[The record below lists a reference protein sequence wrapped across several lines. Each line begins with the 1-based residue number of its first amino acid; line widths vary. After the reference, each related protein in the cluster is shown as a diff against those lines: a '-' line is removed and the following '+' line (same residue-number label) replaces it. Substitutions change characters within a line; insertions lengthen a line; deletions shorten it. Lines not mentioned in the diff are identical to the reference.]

1 MFSVLSAMALAIAV
15 SGPALDDAEGEETKA
30 HRTMVAEP
38 RLAVLLGLKCSAC
51 HTNVTGG
58 GKRNAFGSTYQ
69 QTQLPANIEGFTYKN
84 PAITD
89 WLSIGTDVRVTGS
102 YAVQSA
108 TPRSAFEVNAANLY
122 LEAQLLRRVL
132 TLYIDQKVGPGNA
145 VAREVFGMFTGL
157 PADGYAKVGKFF
169 LPYGLR
175 IVDDRE
181 FIRDITG
188 FNFTTPDQGVEV
200 GIQPGQFSLSA
211 SLSNGSGGSA
221 EANDGKQVSGIA
233 SWVTRYFRVGGSA
246 SRNDLGDFNRDV
258 VGAFAGLNIGPVA
271 LLGEF
276 DRIYGQ
282 DSNGQPKDE
291 LVAYGGGN
299 WLITKGLNAK
309 ITYGYHDRNV
319 DVAEDQRVR
328 ARFGLEYFP
337 IPFLQ
342 ASGFYVFRDDIPQA
356 QDQHDIAVVELHFY
370 F

>member
-1 MFSVLSAMALAIAV
+1 MFSVLNAVALAIAV
-15 SGPALDDAEGEETKA
+15 SGPAWDDAKGEEAKA
-30 HRTMVAEP
+30 HRSMAAEP

-69 QTQLPANIEGFTYKN
+69 QTQLPSNIEGFTYKN
-84 PAITD
+84 PALTD
-89 WLSIGTDVRVTGS
+89 WLSIGTDVRVEGS

-108 TPRSAFEVNAANLY
+108 TPRSAFEVNEANLY

-132 TLYIDQKVGPGNA
+132 TVYIDQKVGPGNA
-145 VAREVFGMFTGL
+145 AAREVFGMFTGL
-157 PADGYAKVGKFF
+157 PAEGYAKVGKFF

-175 IVDDRE
+175 IVDDKE

-200 GIQPGQFSLSA
+200 GIEPGQFSLSA
-211 SLSNGSGGSA
+211 SLSNGSAGSA
-221 EANDGKQVSGIA
+221 EGNDGKQVSGVA

-246 SRNDLGDFNRDV
+246 SRNNLGDFNRDV

-271 LLGEF
+271 LLGEV
-276 DRIYGQ
+276 DRISGQ

-299 WLITKGLNAK
+299 WLITRGLNAK

-356 QDQHDIAVVELHFY
+356 QDQHDIAVLELHFY